1 MMMMMMMLSVLP
13 RHGMRIK
20 LPNLEKVLT
29 ATESVACFGF
39 VHCLKEAF
47 FSNLERYLRG
57 IKQAKFKLTRSVL
70 VEFHCAMSA
79 QQV

>member
-1 MMMMMMMLSVLP
+1 MMMMMMMMLSVLP

-29 ATESVACFGF
+29 ESVACFGF
-39 VHCLKEAF
+39 AHCLKEAF